1 MAHVHIPALLR
12 VATEGREWVEVAGAA
27 TVRDVV
33 RTLEEQYPEIRGKLV
48 REGRLSAGFA
58 VAIDGEISSLG
69 LGESVDAG
77 TEVQFLTAIQ
87 GG

>member
-12 VATEGREWVEVAGAA
+12 TATEGREWVEVQGSN
-27 TVRDVV
+27 
-33 RTLEEQYPEIRGKLV
+33 V
-48 REGRLSAGFA
+48 REVVAALESAYPALHSRLMKNGRLLPGLA
-58 VAIDGEISSLG
+58 VAIDGEITSLG
-69 LGESVDAG
+69 LLEAVGDE